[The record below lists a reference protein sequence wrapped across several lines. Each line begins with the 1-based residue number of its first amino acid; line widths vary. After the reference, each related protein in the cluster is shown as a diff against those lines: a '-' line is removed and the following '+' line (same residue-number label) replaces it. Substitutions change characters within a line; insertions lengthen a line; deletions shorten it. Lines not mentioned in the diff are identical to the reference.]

1 MTLCSHDVMN
11 SVEFGRRYITAPKKI
26 YNAKKRTADAR
37 AKRLW
42 VYRFLSV
49 G

>member
-11 SVEFGRRYITAPKKI
+11 SGAVMAPKKI

-42 VYRFLSV
+42 VYLFFERWV
-49 G
+49 GQ